1 MRVFAILYVIRTLFG
16 TEINTKTPFFKGT
29 LIWYGNG
36 IYLKKKTHLTAVI
49 LAISL
54 YVHFREEFRECDD
67 KAEVSG
73 WHDLDKR

>member
-36 IYLKKKTHLTAVI
+36 IYLKKKPTLQQ
-49 LAISL
+49 
-54 YVHFREEFRECDD
+54 
-67 KAEVSG
+67 
-73 WHDLDKR
+73 